1 MGIPILGH
9 LDIKNPPTTV
19 ANSSG
24 TRRCTLTDNNNFKFT
39 SLNAATTI
47 QLDDCEKVL
56 GQSGVIV
63 ITNASSTGSL
73 SFSLTANFGSG
84 ASASNVLTPGGST
97 ISFNT
102 TANVTHMISYYV
114 SADDAVLVNYI
125 GMFA

>member
-1 MGIPILGH
+1 MAIPILGH
-9 LDIKNPPTTV
+9 LKIENPPTDV

-24 TRRCTLTDNNNFKFT
+24 TRRCTLTTNNNFKFT

-47 QLDDCEKVL
+47 ELSDCEDVI

-84 ASASNVLTPGGST
+84 ASANNVLTPGGSS

-102 TANVTHMISYYV
+102 TANVKHMISYYV
-114 SADDAVLVNYI
+114 SGTDAVLVNYI